1 MHFQQC
7 RAWTVFAV
15 TAATC
20 LCGTPSWT
28 LFLGPED
35 AIVLHQREPVHIVF
49 VHEGAKDEVV
59 VQEGVVVLLASWWPW
74 GGIPHW
80 HWHQRLCFPMLQGE
94 KKQKK
99 RSRESLYIQFFFL

>member
-1 MHFQQC
+1 M
-7 RAWTVFAV
+7 

-49 VHEGAKDEVV
+49 VHEGAKDEVA
-59 VQEGVVVLLASWWPW
+59 VQEGVAVLLAS
-74 GGIPHW
+74 
-80 HWHQRLCFPMLQGE
+80 
-94 KKQKK
+94 
-99 RSRESLYIQFFFL
+99 

>member
-59 VQEGVVVLLASWWPW
+59 VQDGVVVLLASWWPW

-80 HWHQRLCFPMLQGE
+80 HQRLCFPMLKGE

-99 RSRESLYIQFFFL
+99 RSNKSL